1 MSRKKKVNLD
11 WLESFTSEILDNNER
26 MLEVLQKNSDGSK
39 IRDLTEIN
47 DMSAKYE
54 MYAY

>member
-1 MSRKKKVNLD
+1 MSRKKKVSLD

-39 IRDLTEIN
+39 IRDISEMSMSTE
-47 DMSAKYE
+47 YE

>member
-1 MSRKKKVNLD
+1 MSRKKKVSLD
-11 WLESFTSEILDNNER
+11 WLESFTSGVLENNER
-26 MLEVLQKNSDGSK
+26 MLEILQKNSDGSK
-39 IRDLTEIN
+39 IRDLTEVN

>member
-39 IRDLTEIN
+39 IRDLTELN
-47 DMSAKYE
+47 DMSTKYE